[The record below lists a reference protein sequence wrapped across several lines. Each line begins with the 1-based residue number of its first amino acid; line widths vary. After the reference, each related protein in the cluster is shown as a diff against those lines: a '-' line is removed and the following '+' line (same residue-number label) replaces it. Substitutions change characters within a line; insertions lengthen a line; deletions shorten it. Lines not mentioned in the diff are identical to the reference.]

1 LIRVDLSIIIPA
13 FNESARIVSTLD
25 SVVHFLS
32 QRPWQWEV
40 IVVDDGGT
48 DGTARLVED
57 YSAKQSAVRLL
68 RNDRNRGKGF
78 SVRNG
83 VCQATGAVI
92 GFIDADDKTDI
103 QAADSVMELLM
114 GSDTDVENGGQADI
128 VIGDRTLPES
138 QIVVPRRGYREWG
151 SKQFSRLLLR
161 FVGLGEFPDTQCGFK
176 FFRQRTA
183 RVLFAAQRTDGYMFD
198 VEIIL
203 RARASQCRIKQ
214 VPVRWTDDADS
225 RFNPVSGMIRNLK
238 ELVKIKRDLRQVTTS

>member
-1 LIRVDLSIIIPA
+1 MDLSIIIPA

-25 SVVHFLS
+25 STVHFLS

-40 IVVDDGGT
+40 IVVDDGGQ
-48 DGTARLVED
+48 DGTAQLVED
-57 YSAKQSAVRLL
+57 YSVGQAAVRVL
-68 RNDRNRGKGF
+68 RNDRNRGKGY

-83 VCQATGAVI
+83 VCAATGAVI

-103 QAADSVMELLM
+103 RAVDSVMELVL
-114 GSDTDVENGGQADI
+114 GSEADAEHGGRADI

-161 FVGLGEFPDTQCGFK
+161 FVGLSEFPDTQCGFK
-176 FFRQRTA
+176 FLREGTA
-183 RVLFAAQRTDGYMFD
+183 RALFGAQRTDGYMFD
-198 VEIIL
+198 VELIL
-203 RARASQCRIKQ
+203 RARASRCRIER

-238 ELVKIKRDLRQVTTS
+238 ELARIKRDLRQIDGN

>member
-1 LIRVDLSIIIPA
+1 MDLSIIIPA
-13 FNESARIVSTLD
+13 FNESPRIVSTLD

-32 QRPWQWEV
+32 QRPWEWEV

-68 RNDRNRGKGF
+68 RNDRNRGKGY

-83 VCQATGAVI
+83 VSEATGAVI

-103 QAADSVMELLM
+103 QAADLVMELLM
-114 GSDTDVENGGQADI
+114 GSDPDVENGGHADI

-161 FVGLGEFPDTQCGFK
+161 FVGLEEFPDTQCGFK
-176 FFRQRTA
+176 FFRQRAA

-203 RARASQCRIKQ
+203 RARAAQCRISR

-225 RFNPVSGMIRNLK
+225 RFNLVSGMIRNLK
-238 ELVKIKRDLRQVTTS
+238 ELVRIKRNMQQSTEN